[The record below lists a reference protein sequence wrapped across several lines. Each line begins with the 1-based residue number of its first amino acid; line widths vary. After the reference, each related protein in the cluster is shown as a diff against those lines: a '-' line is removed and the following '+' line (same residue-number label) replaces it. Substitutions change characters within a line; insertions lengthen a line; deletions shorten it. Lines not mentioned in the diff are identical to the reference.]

1 MLVMPMTTPES
12 FWNFAV
18 RTYRCEGIPEA
29 CIALQDE
36 RGADV
41 NVVLFCCWMGATRG
55 EFEDESFDRV
65 LEFSRAW
72 ADHVVR
78 PLRAVRT
85 WMKFEG
91 CPDPAMLVEN
101 CMNLRERIKKVE
113 LQAEQLQENV
123 MQSIVDAIP
132 GVTLG
137 VAEQARAA
145 MANLSRY
152 FAAEGI
158 DWDSE
163 TQARL
168 DFILQAAIPRTPT
181 EQQ

>member
-1 MLVMPMTTPES
+1 MTTPES

-18 RTYRCEGIPEA
+18 RTYRCEGIPDA
-29 CIALQDE
+29 CLALQDE

-41 NVVLFCCWMGATRG
+41 NVLLFCCWMGATRG
-55 EFEDESFDRV
+55 EFETESFDRV
-65 LEFSRAW
+65 LEFSHAW

-78 PLRAVRT
+78 PLRSVRT
-85 WMKFEG
+85 WMKIEG
-91 CPDPAMLVEN
+91 CSDPAMLAES
-101 CMNLRERIKKVE
+101 CMTLRERIKKVE

-137 VAEQARAA
+137 VSEQVRAA
-145 MANLSRY
+145 IANLNRY
-152 FAAEGI
+152 FTAEGI

-163 TQARL
+163 TQTHL
-168 DFILQAAIPRTPT
+168 DLILQAAIPRTPK
-181 EQQ
+181 ERQ